1 VDDRQARGFF
11 LASTCY
17 SINEDNASVMRS
29 TQKKYLNFCLGSA
42 NTAVIAWLVLYPAS
56 VIAAPLS
63 SKELS
68 ANPIVKD
75 INMVVDFL
83 AAGVGIIVVSV
94 IIIGGIQYMTA
105 GDNPQAVAAAKQ
117 RISNGLI
124 ALVAFIFTFAFL
136 QWLIPGGVFK

>member
-1 VDDRQARGFF
+1 
-11 LASTCY
+11 
-17 SINEDNASVMRS
+17 MRS